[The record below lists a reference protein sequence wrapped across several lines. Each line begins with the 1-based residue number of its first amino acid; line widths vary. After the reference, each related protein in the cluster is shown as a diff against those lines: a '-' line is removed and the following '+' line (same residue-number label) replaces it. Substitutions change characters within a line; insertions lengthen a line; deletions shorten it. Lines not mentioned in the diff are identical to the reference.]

1 MDVPELTKISGSD
14 VNVIISA
21 TGTVGRL
28 IDHRRLEVKIVKS
41 QFDSTIG
48 RSNNRPGT
56 KFPVG
61 IAMRIT

>member
-21 TGTVGRL
+21 ARAVCRL
-28 IDHRRLEVKIVKS
+28 IDHWRLEVKIVKS
-41 QFDSTIG
+41 QLDSAVG

-56 KFPVG
+56 KFSVS
-61 IAMRIT
+61 IAMGIT

>member
-1 MDVPELTKISGSD
+1 MDMPELTEISGSD
-14 VNVIISA
+14 VNIIVSA
-21 TGTVGRL
+21 ARAVCRL
-28 IDHRRLEVKIVKS
+28 IDHWRLEVKIVKS